1 MNDDFELMAITSPD
15 IYELEE
21 AEERAKLEGWET
33 VEKGVISRVQT
44 HDHPEGVDVYRVLMR
59 RSTERCHSMSS
70 SDVVL

>member
-1 MNDDFELMAITSPD
+1 MKEGFDMMAITSSD
-15 IYELEE
+15 VYEMEE

-70 SDVVL
+70 

>member
-1 MNDDFELMAITSPD
+1 MNDDFELLAITSPD
-15 IYELEE
+15 IHELEE

-59 RSTERCHSMSS
+59 RRAKRCRVLSS